1 MKVVVHYLAHLK
13 QAAGIAREEAELAE
27 SSSLAELLPKLAA
40 RHGDPL
46 RRLLLD
52 NQGGLQPTILLFV
65 NDTQVADART
75 MHLHDGDEIA
85 LLSPIAGG

>member
-13 QAAGIAREEAELAE
+13 QAAGTAREEIELAE
-27 SSSLAELLPKLAA
+27 SCSVAALLPELAA
-40 RHGDPL
+40 RHGESL

-52 NQGGLQPTILLFV
+52 DQGGLQPTILLFI
-65 NDTQVADART
+65 NDTQVADARAV
-75 MHLHDGDEIA
+75 MLQDGDEIA